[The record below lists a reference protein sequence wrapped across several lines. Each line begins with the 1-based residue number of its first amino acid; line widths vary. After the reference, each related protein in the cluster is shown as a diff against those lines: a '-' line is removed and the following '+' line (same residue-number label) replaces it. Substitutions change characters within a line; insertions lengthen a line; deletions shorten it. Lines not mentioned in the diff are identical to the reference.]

1 MAVKLRAV
9 GVEDK
14 EERRNAILDAAEAL
28 FLEHPD
34 RMATVAEVAEA
45 AGVAKGTV
53 YLYFPS
59 KEEMLL
65 ALHERHVGAFF
76 GELTSL
82 LEKPGAATFE
92 AIFAVTRKHI
102 IRGHSYLPLT
112 SICFGLMDRE
122 IPFETALEFKVRV
135 GRMLTGAGALLERDF
150 PGLLPGD
157 GVALLCNSYGLM
169 VGMWQLLNPNKRFGA
184 SLDKPELRMFRVDY
198 EREVEAALRALWT
211 GTLLRDS
218 ASAAATPTMKSKRK
232 K

>member
-1 MAVKLRAV
+1 MALKQRAI
-9 GVEDK
+9 GLEDK

-34 RMATVAEVAEA
+34 RMANVAEVADT

-65 ALHERHVGAFF
+65 ALHERHVALFF
-76 GELTSL
+76 DELVAL
-82 LEKPGAATFE
+82 LDTPGPHGFD

-102 IRGHSYLPLT
+102 VRGPAYLPLT

-122 IPFETALEFKVRV
+122 IPLESALEFKVRV
-135 GRMLTGAGALLERDF
+135 GQMLAAAGSRLERDF
-150 PGLLPGD
+150 AGLKPGEGI
-157 GVALLCNSYGLM
+157 ALLCNSYGLM
-169 VGMWQLLNPNKRFGA
+169 VGMWQLLNPNKRLGA
-184 SLDKPELRMFRVDY
+184 ALERPELRMFRVDY

-211 GTLLRDS
+211 GTLLRDAPPAVAL
-218 ASAAATPTMKSKRK
+218 ASRK
-232 K
+232 KK